1 MTVIASES
9 SNEAIPQKER
19 IGTPWLTEPAILL
32 LEQFLKPHMSVL
44 ETGMGKSTIYFRQK
58 CEIVISIEHDEEWYN
73 KIIQRLLKQPRAS
86 FFIAKRPYNNIIDA
100 FINNSFDVILIDGRD
115 RVKCIQSSIP
125 KLKSG
130 GWLIVDNSE
139 RPYYQKGIDLMKD
152 WNRIDCKQNRPDKYD
167 FTYPDWT
174 TSIFIKP

>member
-1 MTVIASES
+1 MT
-9 SNEAIPQKER
+9 ER
-19 IGTPWLTEPAILL
+19 IGEPWLTEPANILL
-32 LEQFLKPHMSVL
+32 EGFLKSNMCVL
-44 ETGMGKSTIYFRQK
+44 ETGMGESTIYFRQK
-58 CEIVISIEHDEEWYN
+58 CDTVISIEHDEAWYN
-73 KIIQRLLKQPRAS
+73 KITERLLLPPIYTL
-86 FFIAKRPYNNIIDA
+86 FLAKRPYNNIIDA
-100 FINNSFDVILIDGRD
+100 LPDNSFNIILIDGRD
-115 RVKCIQSSIP
+115 RVKCIESSIP

-139 RPYYQKGIDLMKD
+139 RPYYQKGMDLMKD